1 MTTDEP
7 RALRTLAERIAREAG
22 DLAAAGRE
30 RGIEVSSKSTATD
43 MVTQWD
49 RAAESVILEG
59 LALARPDDA
68 VVGEEGGSRPGT
80 TGLEWHV
87 DPVDGTTNFLY
98 GIPAWAVSVGVLGA
112 DGPVAGAVWIP
123 PLGEMF
129 SAHRGGGA
137 TRNGEPVRA
146 SGCTNLALALV
157 GTGFGYDPAV
167 RERQVRDLVPV
178 MPRIRDIRR
187 FGAAS
192 VDLCMVACGRT
203 DAYMERGLQS
213 WDLAAGWIIAVEAG
227 AVVTA
232 IDGGAVR
239 PESVLA
245 AAPGIHG
252 AMVGLLSAG

>member
-1 MTTDEP
+1 MTPADP
-7 RALRTLAERIAREAG
+7 AALRELAERLAREAG
-22 DLAAAGRE
+22 DLAAEGRE
-30 RGIEVSSKSTATD
+30 RGIEVRSKSTTTD

-49 RAAESVILEG
+49 RAAEMVILAG
-59 LALARPDDA
+59 LTTARPDDA

-98 GIPAWAVSVGVLGA
+98 GIPAWAVSVGVLDA

-137 TRNGEPVRA
+137 TCNGRSVRA
-146 SGCTNLALALV
+146 SSCADIGLALL

-167 RERQVRDLVPV
+167 RERQARDLVPV
-178 MPRIRDIRR
+178 LPRIRDIRR

-213 WDLAAGWIIAVEAG
+213 WDLAAGWIVALEAG

-232 IDGGAVR
+232 IDGSPVR

-245 AAPGIHG
+245 AAPGVHS
-252 AMVGLLSAG
+252 AMVRLLAGD

>member
-98 GIPAWAVSVGVLGA
+98 GIPAWAVSVGVLDA

>member
-1 MTTDEP
+1 MTPADP
-7 RALRTLAERIAREAG
+7 AALRDLAERLARGAG
-22 DLAAAGRE
+22 DIAAAGRD

-49 RAAESVILEG
+49 REAERVILAG
-59 LALARPDDA
+59 LAAARPDDA
-68 VVGEEGGSRPGT
+68 VVAEEGGTRDGS

-98 GIPAWAVSVGVLGA
+98 GIPAWAVSVGVLDE
-112 DGPVAGAVWIP
+112 DGPVAGAIWIP

-137 TRNGEPVRA
+137 TRNGESV
-146 SGCTNLALALV
+146 SVTSCSDIGLALV

-167 RERQVRDLVPV
+167 RERQARDLVPV
-178 MPRIRDIRR
+178 LPRIRDIRR
-187 FGAAS
+187 FGAAA

-203 DAYMERGLQS
+203 DAYVERGLRS
-213 WDLAAGWIIAVEAG
+213 WDLAAGWVIAAEAG

-232 IDGGAVR
+232 IDGGPVR

-245 AAPGIHG
+245 AAPGIHR
-252 AMVGLLSAG
+252 ALVDLLAGR

>member
-1 MTTDEP
+1 MIPADP
-7 RALRTLAERIAREAG
+7 RELRTIAERLARRAG
-22 DLAAAGRE
+22 DLAADGRE

-49 RAAESVILEG
+49 RAAELEILAG
-59 LALARPDDA
+59 LAEARPDDA

-98 GIPAWAVSVGVLGA
+98 GIPAWAVSVGVLDA
-112 DGPVAGAVWIP
+112 HGPVAGAVWIP

-137 TRNGEPVRA
+137 TRNGETVRT
-146 SGCTNLALALV
+146 SDCNDLALALV
-157 GTGFGYDPAV
+157 GTGFGYDPDV
-167 RERQVRDLVPV
+167 RERQIRDLVPV
-178 MPRIRDIRR
+178 LPRIRDLRR

-203 DAYMERGLQS
+203 DAYLERGLQS
-213 WDLAAGWIIAVEAG
+213 WDLAAGWIIALEAG

-232 IDGGAVR
+232 LDGGRVH
-239 PESVLA
+239 PDSVLA
-245 AAPGIHG
+245 AAPGVHA

>member
-1 MTTDEP
+1 MTGDEP
-7 RALRTLAERIAREAG
+7 RALRTLAERLAREAG

-30 RGIEVSSKSTATD
+30 RGIEVSSKSTVTD

-49 RAAESVILEG
+49 RAAEIVILEG

-80 TGLEWHV
+80 TGLEWHL
-87 DPVDGTTNFLY
+87 DPIDGTTNFLY
-98 GIPAWAVSVGVLGA
+98 GIPAWAVSIGVLDA

-146 SGCTNLALALV
+146 SSCTDPALALL
-157 GTGFGYDPAV
+157 GTGFGYEPSV
-167 RERQVRDLVPV
+167 RERQVRDLIPV
-178 MPRIRDIRR
+178 LPRIRDIRR

-203 DAYMERGLQS
+203 DVYMERGLQS
-213 WDLAAGWIIAVEAG
+213 WDLAAGWIVALEAG

>member
-1 MTTDEP
+1 MTPADP
-7 RALRTLAERIAREAG
+7 RELRLLAERLAREAG
-22 DLAAAGRE
+22 DMAAEGRE
-30 RGIEVSSKSTATD
+30 RGLEVSSKSSATD

-49 RAAESVILEG
+49 RAAERTILEG
-59 LALARPDDA
+59 LAAARPDDA
-68 VVGEEGGSRPGT
+68 VVGEEGGSRRGT

-98 GIPAWAVSVGVLGA
+98 GIPAWAVSIGVVDD

-137 TRNGEPVRA
+137 TRNGGTVRA
-146 SGCTNLALALV
+146 SRCVDLSLALL
-157 GTGFGYDPAV
+157 GTGFGYDPSV

-178 MPRIRDIRR
+178 LPRIRDIRR

-213 WDLAAGWIIAVEAG
+213 WDLAAGWIVALEAG

-232 IDGGAVR
+232 IDGGPVR

-252 AMVGLLSAG
+252 AMVRLLAGG